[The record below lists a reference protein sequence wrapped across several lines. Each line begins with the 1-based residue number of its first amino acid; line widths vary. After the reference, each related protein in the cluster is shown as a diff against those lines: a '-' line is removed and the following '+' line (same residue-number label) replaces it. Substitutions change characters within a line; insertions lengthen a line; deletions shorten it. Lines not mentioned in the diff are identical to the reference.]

1 MRWPIFL
8 DAVPSRKAAPPYG
21 MVGETMRFS
30 IARVL
35 LCTLA
40 ALALLAPGTGS
51 ALELDSV
58 TKAAAGYN
66 VGDAKLQSMY
76 RAALLN
82 TNKQVTIASD
92 GTTYVK
98 TGDIPAEWLRDASV
112 QVRPYLFFAKG
123 DLQVDSVLRG
133 AIARM
138 GKYLQADPYAN
149 AFTLDYR
156 VWERKFELDSLA
168 YPISLAWT
176 YWKQTGDPTIFTGD
190 LSRGFD
196 AALATME
203 REQDHSRN
211 SQYTHRELIQGG
223 KGNPVAYTGMIWTG
237 FRPSDDACTY
247 NYLIPSEMMAVVA
260 LGQLEEIERDVYHNI
275 IKAQRAKTLRNEVQ
289 AGIQTWGVQ
298 FTPNYG
304 YIYAYEVDGYGHA
317 LLIDDANVPSL
328 LSAPYIGYGK
338 ASSFVYRNTRK
349 FLLSKDNP
357 TYYVGKVARGIGSPH
372 TSDNMV
378 WPIAMLMQGF
388 TASTDA
394 ERKDV
399 LAQLIASDPGD
410 HLLHESF
417 NPDDPTKFTRADF
430 GWPNAL
436 FSEYVMTAFE
446 GVPPLPAGSTTDL
459 SFSGE

>member
-1 MRWPIFL
+1 
-8 DAVPSRKAAPPYG
+8 
-21 MVGETMRFS
+21 MRFS
-30 IARVL
+30 IVRAA

-40 ALALLAPGTGS
+40 ALALLVPRPAS
-51 ALELDSV
+51 AVELDAIS
-58 TKAAAGYN
+58 KAAAGYT
-66 VGDAKLQSMY
+66 VGDPKLESMY

-123 DLQVDSVLRG
+123 DPQVDSLLRG
-133 AIARM
+133 SIARM

-196 AALATME
+196 SALKTME
-203 REQDHSRN
+203 AEQDHPRN
-211 SQYTHRELIQGG
+211 SKYFHKEMPLGG

-237 FRPSDDACTY
+237 FRPSDDACSY
-247 NYLIPSEMMAVVA
+247 NFLIPSEMMAVVA
-260 LGQLEEIERDVYHNI
+260 LGQLEEIERSVYHNV
-275 IKAQRAKTLRNEVQ
+275 IKAQRAKALRDEVQ
-289 AGIQTWGVQ
+289 TGIQTYGVQ

-304 YIYAYEVDGYGHA
+304 YVYAYEVDGLGHA

-328 LSAPYIGYGK
+328 LSAPYIGYTK
-338 ASSFVYRNTRK
+338 STSFVYRNTRK

-357 TYYVGKVARGIGSPH
+357 TYYIGKLARGIGSQH
-372 TSDNMV
+372 TTENMG

-399 LAQLIASDPGD
+399 LTQLLASDPGD

-436 FSEYVMTAFE
+436 FSEYVMTTFQ
-446 GVPPLPAGSTTDL
+446 GVPPLPVGSTTDL
-459 SFSGE
+459 DFRGD

>member
-1 MRWPIFL
+1 VKNPRSKVRL
-8 DAVPSRKAAPPYG
+8 LLGNLGRD
-21 MVGETMRFS
+21 MVGQAVTLRLPFVR
-30 IARVL
+30 AL
-35 LCTLA
+35 LSTLA
-40 ALALLAPGTGS
+40 VLALLAPRPAT
-51 ALELDSV
+51 AVELDAIS
-58 TKAAAGYN
+58 KAAAGYA
-66 VGDAKLQSMY
+66 VGDPKLESMY

-82 TNKQVTIASD
+82 TNKQVTLASD

-112 QVRPYLFFAKG
+112 QVRPYLFFAKT
-123 DLQVDSVLRG
+123 DPQVG
-133 AIARM
+133 ALLKGTIARM
-138 GKYLQADPYAN
+138 GKYLQVDPYAN

-176 YWKQTGDPTIFTGD
+176 YWKQTGDTSVFTGD
-190 LSRGFD
+190 LSLGFD
-196 AALATME
+196 TALGTME
-203 REQDHSRN
+203 REQDHPRN
-211 SQYTHRELIQGG
+211 SKYAHKEMAQGG
-223 KGNPVAYTGMIWTG
+223 KGNPVRYTGMIWTG

-247 NYLIPSEMMAVVA
+247 NFLIPSEMMAVVA
-260 LGQLEEIERDVYHNI
+260 LGQLEEIERDVYHNV
-275 IKAQRAKTLRNEVQ
+275 IKAQRARALRNEVQ
-289 AGIQTWGVQ
+289 TGIQTYGVQ

-304 YIYAYEVDGYGHA
+304 YIYAYEVDGLGNA
-317 LLIDDANVPSL
+317 IFMDDANVPSL
-328 LSAPYIGYGK
+328 LSAPYIGYTK
-338 ASSFVYRNTRK
+338 STSFVYKNTRK

-357 TYYVGKVARGIGSPH
+357 TYYVGKHARGIGSPH
-372 TSDNMV
+372 TSDNYV

-399 LAQLIASDPGD
+399 LSQLLASDPGD

-436 FSEYVMTAFE
+436 FSEYVMTTFE
-446 GVPPLPAGSTTDL
+446 GIPALPVGTTTDL
-459 SFSGE
+459 EFRGD

>member
-1 MRWPIFL
+1 MRL
-8 DAVPSRKAAPPYG
+8 
-21 MVGETMRFS
+21 S
-30 IARVL
+30 IARAA

-40 ALALLAPGTGS
+40 ALAMLAPRP
-51 ALELDSV
+51 AAAVELEAVS
-58 TKAAAGYN
+58 KAAAGYT
-66 VGDAKLQSMY
+66 VGDPKLEQMY
-76 RAALLN
+76 RSALLN

-123 DLQVDSVLRG
+123 DPQVDSLVRG

-138 GKYLQADPYAN
+138 GKYLHADPYAN
-149 AFTLDYR
+149 AFTLGYG

-176 YWKQTGDPTIFTGD
+176 YWKQTGDSTIFTGD
-190 LSRGFD
+190 LSLGFD
-196 AALATME
+196 SALKTME
-203 REQDHSRN
+203 LEQDHPRN
-211 SQYTHRELIQGG
+211 SKYQHPEMVGR

-237 FRPSDDACTY
+237 FRPSDDACRY

-260 LGQLEEIERDVYHNI
+260 LGQLEEIERVVYHNI
-275 IKAQRAKTLRNEVQ
+275 VKAQRAKTLRDEVQ
-289 AGIQTWGVQ
+289 TGIQTWGVI

-304 YIYAYEVDGYGHA
+304 YVYAYEVDGQGNA
-317 LLIDDANVPSL
+317 NLMDDANVPSL
-328 LSAPYIGYGK
+328 LSAPYLGYVK
-338 ASSFVYRNTRK
+338 SSSFVYRNTRK

-357 TYYVGKVARGIGSPH
+357 TYYVGKLARGIGSQH
-372 TSDNMV
+372 TRENMV

-388 TASTDA
+388 TASTDS

-399 LAQLIASDPGD
+399 LAQLLASDPGD

-417 NPDDPTKFTRADF
+417 NPDNPTDFTRADF

-436 FSEYVMTAFE
+436 FSEFVMTTFE
-446 GVPPLPAGSTTDL
+446 GVPPLPVGSTADL
-459 SFSGE
+459 DFRGD

>member
-1 MRWPIFL
+1 MRL
-8 DAVPSRKAAPPYG
+8 TTVRA
-21 MVGETMRFS
+21 
-30 IARVL
+30 L

-40 ALALLAPGTGS
+40 ALALLAPRP
-51 ALELDSV
+51 AAAVELDAIS
-58 TKAAAGYN
+58 KAAAGYT
-66 VGDAKLQSMY
+66 VGDPKLESMY

-123 DLQVDSVLRG
+123 DPKVDALLRG
-133 AIARM
+133 SIARM

-176 YWKQTGDPTIFTGD
+176 YWKQTGDSTIFTGD
-190 LSRGFD
+190 LSLGFD
-196 AALATME
+196 SALKTME
-203 REQDHSRN
+203 LEQDHPRN
-211 SQYTHRELIQGG
+211 SRYSFPREMPQNG
-223 KGNPVAYTGMIWTG
+223 KGNPVAYTGMIWTA

-247 NYLIPSEMMAVVA
+247 NFLIPSEMMAVVA
-260 LGQLEEIERDVYHNI
+260 LGQLEEIERDVYHNVV
-275 IKAQRAKTLRNEVQ
+275 KAQRAKALRNEVQ
-289 AGIQTWGVQ
+289 TGIQTYGVQ

-304 YIYAYEVDGYGHA
+304 YVYAYEVDGLGHA

-328 LSAPYIGYGK
+328 LSAPYIGYTK
-338 ASSFVYRNTRK
+338 SSSFVYRNTRK

-357 TYYVGKVARGIGSPH
+357 TYYVGKLARGIGSQH
-372 TSDNMV
+372 TRENMV

-388 TASTDA
+388 TASTDS

-399 LAQLIASDPGD
+399 LAQLLASDPGD

-417 NPDDPTKFTRADF
+417 NPDNPADFTRADF

-436 FSEYVMTAFE
+436 FSEYVMTTFE
-446 GVPPLPAGSTTDL
+446 GVPSLPVGSTADL
-459 SFSGE
+459 DFRGD